1 MSLLEA
7 QAATG
12 RIINP
17 LDGEKMSVDEA
28 RIKGL
33 IDRQFEVVL
42 RRYVFHINIF
52 FELFIST
59 KHKN

>member
-28 RIKGL
+28 RTKGL

-42 RRYVFHINIF
+42 RRYEFYV
-52 FELFIST
+52 ISF
-59 KHKN
+59 